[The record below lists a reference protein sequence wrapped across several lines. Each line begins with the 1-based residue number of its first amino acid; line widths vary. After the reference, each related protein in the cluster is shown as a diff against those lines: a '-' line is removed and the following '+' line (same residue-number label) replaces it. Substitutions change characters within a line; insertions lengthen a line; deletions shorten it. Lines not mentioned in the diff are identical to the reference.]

1 MEIDEIVGGE
11 GNNIIFGDNG
21 SDTIL
26 GGSGNDVL
34 IGGNGHDAI
43 MGQLGNDK
51 IYHGAM
57 GTTASD
63 GNKDV
68 ITCGEGNDEVWI
80 NTSIDGDE
88 YNGQCESI
96 HDG

>member
-1 MEIDEIVGGE
+1 M
-11 GNNIIFGDNG
+11 
-21 SDTIL
+21 
-26 GGSGNDVL
+26 
-34 IGGNGHDAI
+34 AP
-43 MGQLGNDK
+43 
-51 IYHGAM
+51 M